1 SNGWMVKIWD
11 VATAADLHALKHGD
25 MMVGTVVFSPDGRW
39 VISGDSESVKVWD
52 ANTGQL
58 ARTLPGQMDAAQA
71 MAMSPDGRCLAVGNL
86 RDNTIQVWDTAG
98 WTRLRTLG
106 PHTGLVLGLAFRADG
121 AQLAAA
127 CGQFLWNGREGEI
140 KIWDV
145 ATGLPVRS
153 LSGHIGG
160 AFSVAFSPDGLRLAS
175 GGIEDAVVKLWDV
188 PTGRETLTLR

>member
-1 SNGWMVKIWD
+1 
-11 VATAADLHALKHGD
+11 
-25 MMVGTVVFSPDGRW
+25 
-39 VISGDSESVKVWD
+39 WD

-86 RDNTIQVWDTAG
+86 RDNTIQVWATAAG
-98 WTRLRTLG
+98 TGLGTLG
-106 PHTGLVLGLAFRADG
+106 PPTAPGPGRPSRPDG
-121 AQLAAA
+121 AELVAA